1 MNEFYA
7 GVINR
12 IRGDDRVSFSMII
25 DMPKDLTDDD
35 KKAIGEGITFT
46 QEETSPIVEY
56 WFNQTKEKGYW
67 SPWMEEWTSAT
78 IYRLYRGEESINV

>member
-46 QEETSPIVEY
+46 PEETSPIVDTGS
-56 WFNQTKEKGYW
+56 TKPRKK
-67 SPWMEEWTSAT
+67 AT
-78 IYRLYRGEESINV
+78 GHRG